1 MHVEHRLA
9 SASGLAL
16 LGAIVGVAFGLV
28 QQHRTVARL
37 EARHRE
43 EQARV
48 GEQLEAVRRSV
59 DAVRKELGEDR
70 SRTAREDHRLG
81 VLVHDLDVRL
91 ERLRQVTEPMIAD
104 APEVPVVNQ

>member
-48 GEQLEAVRRSV
+48 GE
-59 DAVRKELGEDR
+59 
-70 SRTAREDHRLG
+70 
-81 VLVHDLDVRL
+81 
-91 ERLRQVTEPMIAD
+91 
-104 APEVPVVNQ
+104 